1 MLRSRAWQPPTR
13 TTEPA
18 VPRRAAGERRRPARA
33 VRETRRRPARAVR
46 ETASAADGRLPAPST
61 RARRRRTLRPD
72 EPRVLEG
79 WSGFAYEVVGT
90 ADNLAAAQG
99 WVNELHVGDDPAA

>member
-1 MLRSRAWQPPTR
+1 MSADDPLAPY
-13 TTEPA
+13 EK
-18 VPRRAAGERRRPARA
+18 RRRPPMDAY
-33 VRETRRRPARAVR
+33 RRHRPVHGGA
-46 ETASAADGRLPAPST
+46 GH
-61 RARRRRTLRPD
+61 LRPD
-72 EPRVLEG
+72 EPRVLEE